1 MSKLDMQSAPTAI
14 FFRIFK
20 DILNRLYFGKGS
32 LLFFILSVNPQSVE
46 KTEASHG
53 HDVAMVFKM

>member
-1 MSKLDMQSAPTAI
+1 MSKLDMQSALTAI
-14 FFRIFK
+14 FFSK
-20 DILNRLYFGKGS
+20 DILNLLYFGKGS